1 MCWVPLSARVDMC
14 VLCPLRK
21 RSFGEDDKEETE
33 SALLAARR
41 PLAAKQRGRKAS
53 CQRLQP
59 VVRLLAQ
66 CHSHTCLEKCAC
78 GNTQVVDDTSVSG
91 VQRGAEKIQEV
102 MVRTTSALLTF
113 ILGFSTRR
121 NKRTRSAV
129 RREWRMDLK
138 IGEWLLVLADSR
150 RLFCAAL
157 TYTSDRHSIFLGT
170 LGRGAL
176 PTYPF
181 QRPCCVAGPRLSL

>member
-1 MCWVPLSARVDMC
+1 MVRGGPRKAVRRECAGYRSLVPARVDTY

-21 RSFGEDDKEETE
+21 RSFGEDDEEETE

-41 PLAAKQRGRKAS
+41 PLAAEQRGRKAS

-66 CHSHTCLEKCAC
+66 RHSHTCLEKCAC

-113 ILGFSTRR
+113 VLGFSTRR

-129 RREWRMDLK
+129 SREWRMEL
-138 IGEWLLVLADSR
+138 
-150 RLFCAAL
+150 
-157 TYTSDRHSIFLGT
+157 
-170 LGRGAL
+170 
-176 PTYPF
+176 
-181 QRPCCVAGPRLSL
+181 